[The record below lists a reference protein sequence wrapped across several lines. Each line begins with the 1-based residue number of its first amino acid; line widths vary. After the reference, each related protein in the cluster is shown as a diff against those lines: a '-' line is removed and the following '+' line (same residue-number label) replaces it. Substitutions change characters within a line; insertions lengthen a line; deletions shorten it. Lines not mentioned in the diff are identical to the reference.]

1 MIKNTSTRLEDF
13 KIGCFHGK
21 LSPEDGSI
29 EAQIRNELYLIG
41 MLKVALTRSE
51 SINIRLLAY
60 ELPLQTGKQRGRCI
74 DLFGYDQ
81 NKVPWIIELKKAD
94 SNEKL
99 NQVIEQILEY
109 ENLFRGVRNSI
120 EHEIQRK
127 YHWNEFRFSENTQKM
142 ILAHRKFFQHASP
155 KNYET
160 LGVYCCSFS
169 DIRAKSEQGIS
180 LLEKFGSKGFVRL
193 KIENR

>member
-1 MIKNTSTRLEDF
+1 MKNASTRLKDF

-29 EAQIRNELYLIG
+29 EAKLRNDLYLIG
-41 MLKVALTRSE
+41 MLKMAVTRSE

-74 DLFGYDQ
+74 DLLGYDQ

-109 ENLFRGVRNSI
+109 ADLFRGVRDSI
-120 EHEIQRK
+120 EHEIQTR

-142 ILAHRKFFQHASP
+142 ILAYRKFFQGTSP
-155 KNYET
+155 KNYKT

-169 DIRAKSEQGIS
+169 HVRDENEQGIS
-180 LLEKFGSKGFVRL
+180 LLEKFGSKGFVGL

>member
-1 MIKNTSTRLEDF
+1 MKSPSRRLKDF

-21 LSPEDGSI
+21 LIPEDGST
-29 EAQIRNELYLIG
+29 EAQMRNELYLIG
-41 MLKVALTRSE
+41 MLKIAVTRSE
-51 SINIRLLAY
+51 SIDIRLLAY
-60 ELPLQTGKQRGRCI
+60 ELPLQTGKKRGRCI

-81 NKVPWIIELKKAD
+81 NKVPWIIELKTAD
-94 SNEKL
+94 SNERL
-99 NQVIEQILEY
+99 NQVIEQIIEY
-109 ENLFRGVRNSI
+109 EDLFRGVRNSI

-127 YHWNEFRFSENTQKM
+127 YHWNEFRFAENTQKM
-142 ILAHRKFFQHASP
+142 ILAHRKFFQDVSP

-169 DIRAKSEQGIS
+169 DIRAKSEQEIS
-180 LLEKFGSKGFVRL
+180 LLDKFGSRGFVTL